1 MKKPKKSLRS
11 PTIRK
16 VEIPRTIREQITSQ
30 LFEQVIKENPT
41 RGYGSKT
48 LGDFSTD
55 KRFVKEFL
63 QMYMESIQRVF
74 GVSVFKI
81 KDRSIREIIDFLCLN
96 KEKSVYF
103 NNYEALSGA
112 QPFTRWKHRR

>member
-16 VEIPRTIREQITSQ
+16 VEIPRTIR
-30 LFEQVIKENPT
+30 EQVIKENPT